1 MSYSR
6 KGIVNTLDGYLDSI
20 LWATPPIQRV
30 YLAAALANAFLG
42 IFECLIIMRTRFAST
57 NTVLYYLTSGLVALS
72 QVMTQI
78 YNNFPGPYFAE
89 VFSLIFLMNT
99 FYLIICLTFSSKRHS
114 ALIAV
119 VFLSMF
125 CAMMYAIHAGLYVVP
140 NREAFLHVIQFAAT
154 VANNFVPFDPLLASL
169 SDSHRNFPSQ
179 WFPLL
184 TGLVYC
190 LTGGLYR
197 HAIKDTLM
205 APADALGI
213 AVHLFGIAVEL
224 QHCMFH

>member
-6 KGIVNTLDGYLDSI
+6 KGFVNTIDGYLDKL

-30 YLAAALANAFLG
+30 YLVAALANAFLG

-57 NTVLYYLTSGLVALS
+57 NTVLCYLTSALVALS
-72 QVMTQI
+72 QVMMEI
-78 YNNFPGPYFAE
+78 HNNFPNPSFAE
-89 VFSLIFLMNT
+89 VFSLIFIMNV
-99 FYLIICLTFSSKRHS
+99 FYLVICLVFSSKRHS

-119 VFLSMF
+119 VFLSIF
-125 CAMMYAIHAGLYVVP
+125 CTMMYAIHAGLYIVP
-140 NREAFLHVIQFAAT
+140 NKQAFLHVMQFATA
-154 VANNFVPFDPLLASL
+154 VANNFIPFDPLLASL
-169 SDSHRNFPSQ
+169 SDNHRNFPSQ

-190 LTGGLYR
+190 LSGGLYR
-197 HAIKDTLM
+197 HARKDSLM

-213 AVHLFGIAVEL
+213 AVHLFGITIEL
-224 QHCMFH
+224 QHCLFH